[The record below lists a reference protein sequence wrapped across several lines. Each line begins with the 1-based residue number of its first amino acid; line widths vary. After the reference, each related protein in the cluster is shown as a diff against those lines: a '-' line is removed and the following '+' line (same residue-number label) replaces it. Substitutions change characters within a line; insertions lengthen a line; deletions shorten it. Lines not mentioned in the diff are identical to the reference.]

1 MDEDNGAFENSKI
14 IRSIW
19 KNTFDKILEIKVSN
33 KRTLKEMKTKIM
45 EEEKKKIENK
55 YQKEYNDAFIKKKIE
70 ISSTKNNANLLK
82 MKTKNELVTNII
94 NETLNKL
101 KTFASPTNKEYK
113 DLLKELIVESMVKM
127 LETQAY
133 IQCRESD
140 KDYIKSILTE
150 CENLYE
156 EIMKKET
163 KREYKCKLIIDEKNY
178 FNDELGGIKL
188 LNSDKKIILNNGL
201 KDRLMLSKEQNLPTI
216 KKMLFPK

>member
-113 DLLKELIVESMVKM
+113 DFRNKYCLKKVKVLEKGIKCPKFPTILYKLGEYDYNKYYALSMDELNKFVSSKVDYFNEQLKRYEFQVKM
-127 LETQAY
+127 NNEILENL
-133 IQCRESD
+133 
-140 KDYIKSILTE
+140 KKSIE
-150 CENLYE
+150 V
-156 EIMKKET
+156 
-163 KREYKCKLIIDEKNY
+163 KN
-178 FNDELGGIKL
+178 D
-188 LNSDKKIILNNGL
+188 
-201 KDRLMLSKEQNLPTI
+201 
-216 KKMLFPK
+216 

>member
-1 MDEDNGAFENSKI
+1 MEEDNGAFENSKI

-33 KRTLKEMKTKIM
+33 KRTLKEMKT
-45 EEEKKKIENK
+45 
-55 YQKEYNDAFIKKKIE
+55 KEYNDAFIKKKIE

-201 KDRLMLSKEQNLPTI
+201 RDRLMLSKEQNLPVI